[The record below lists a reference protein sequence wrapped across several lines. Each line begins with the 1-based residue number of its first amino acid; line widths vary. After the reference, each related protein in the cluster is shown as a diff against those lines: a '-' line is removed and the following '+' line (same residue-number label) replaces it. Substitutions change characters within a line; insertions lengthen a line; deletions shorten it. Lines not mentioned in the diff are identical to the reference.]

1 MADWEVEYDTLAL
14 TSDLETVAE
23 MPDNLEGRL
32 LADGSPVVPA
42 LLPFDREL
50 LVERGIPTDEVD
62 EADSSQCLLLPRG
75 YLSHLRAGDLI
86 GLRLT
91 DRGIVLQPVDEN
103 TVSPDTTRLGEVLH
117 SILDYCEPVESSI
130 GVLTACADDASLF
143 TPAASAALNRNP
155 AVRPRSTRRLA
166 RRRRIRLRA
175 ELRGL
180 PARRAAPTAWRE
192 RGSSSRRIGDR
203 LALRTADRKGRRPRV
218 ATLDAHCRVRG
229 S

>member
-91 DRGIVLQPVDEN
+91 DRGIVLQPVDDE
-103 TVSPDTTRLGEVLH
+103 TRCLPTPPGSARCCTRSSTTASRSSHLSVS
-117 SILDYCEPVESSI
+117 
-130 GVLTACADDASLF
+130 
-143 TPAASAALNRNP
+143 
-155 AVRPRSTRRLA
+155 
-166 RRRRIRLRA
+166 
-175 ELRGL
+175 
-180 PARRAAPTAWRE
+180 
-192 RGSSSRRIGDR
+192 
-203 LALRTADRKGRRPRV
+203 
-218 ATLDAHCRVRG
+218 
-229 S
+229 